1 MKEILV
7 KLGITAVA
15 VISIAAAQG
24 LPSLQQYSTQS
35 FQSGIT
41 MVNSEGGM
49 NQLAMLTNMLSL
61 TASQQ
66 QKTKTILDQEKTA
79 AQPLVEQLKEAWDN
93 LATAEKTAAP
103 ESEIDQIA
111 RNIASLSGEILAL
124 DAKAQSKIYG
134 QLNAE
139 QRQRVEELPHPF
151 FAPSAPLLPP
161 GPVFGFT
168 AYAHE
173 RN

>member
-15 VISIAAAQG
+15 VISIAAAQA
-24 LPSLQQYSTQS
+24 LPSLQQYSTQN
-35 FQSGIT
+35 FQSGIA

-49 NQLAMLTNMLSL
+49 NQLALLTKMLSL

-66 QKTKTILDQEKTA
+66 QQTKTILDQEETA
-79 AQPLVEQLKEAWDN
+79 AKPLVEQLNEAWDS
-93 LATAEKTAAP
+93 LASAEKAGAP
-103 ESEIDQIA
+103 ESEIDVLA
-111 RNIASLSGEILAL
+111 RNIGNLSGEILAL

-134 QLNAE
+134 QLSAE
-139 QRQRVEELPHPF
+139 QKQRVEQLPHPF

-161 GPVFGFT
+161 GPVLIFD
-168 AYAHE
+168 AHGP
-173 RN
+173 N

>member
-15 VISIAAAQG
+15 VISIAAAQA

-35 FQSGIT
+35 FQSGI

-61 TASQQ
+61 TTSQQ
-66 QKTKTILDQEKTA
+66 QQTKTILDQEETA
-79 AQPLVEQLKEAWDN
+79 AKPLVEQLKEAWDS
-93 LATAEKTAAP
+93 LATAEKASAP

-111 RNIASLSGEILAL
+111 RNIASLSGDILAL
-124 DAKAQSKIYG
+124 DAKAQSRIYR
-134 QLNAE
+134 QLSAE
-139 QRQRVEELPHPF
+139 QKQRVEQLPHPF

-168 AYAHE
+168 RDAHE